1 MNKTEI
7 NQRYSEWLHASD
19 LPAELRTELTQL
31 AGNEAAIADAFGT
44 SLSFGTAGMRGV
56 LGAGTNRMNIYTVRQ
71 ATEGLAKL
79 METLPATER
88 ERGVVISFDP
98 RYNSQL
104 FAHEAARVLGAHGI
118 KTFVFDEI
126 RPTPEL
132 SFAVRHLHTYA
143 GIMITASHN
152 PKQYNG
158 YKIYGAD
165 GGQMPPRESDLMTS
179 YVRQVTDLFTI
190 PVAEEPELR
199 QKGLLSIVGED
210 VDVAYLD
217 QIKTVNVN
225 HKLIQTEGK
234 DLKFVYTPLHGTGKI
249 IARRALS
256 DAGFQNYDVVVAQT
270 IADPEFPTTP
280 FPNPEFS
287 QTFDLAIELGQRENA
302 DVLIATDPD
311 ADRLGA
317 AVRQPDGTYQLMTG
331 NQIASVLLN
340 YILQARQAAHDLP
353 ADGMVVKSIV
363 STELATD
370 IANHYGVTMKNV
382 LTGFKFIA
390 EQIQA
395 AETNHDHTFLFGF
408 EESFGYL
415 IKPFVRDKDAIQST
429 MLLAEVAAF
438 YKQQGMTLYDGLQ
451 SLYQEYGYF
460 EEETISK
467 EFAGLDGQAT
477 MKNLMTDFREH
488 PLTTFNGIDVVARE
502 DFQTS
507 LRTDKDGKQTPIDLP
522 QSNVLKYWFADGT
535 WLAIR
540 PSGTE
545 PKIKFYV
552 GVKADSQAAA
562 SSRLASYVTAIHQE
576 LLHEAT
582 E

>member
-1 MNKTEI
+1 MSSTDTKKEYLNWVSQE
-7 NQRYSEWLHASD
+7 D
-19 LPAELRTELTQL
+19 MPAELKIDL
-31 AGNEAAIADAFGT
+31 AKMRDNPDQIKDAFGS
-44 SLSFGTAGMRGV
+44 SLSFGTAGMRGT
-56 LGAGTNRMNIYTVRQ
+56 LGAGTNRMNVYTVRQ
-71 ATEGLAKL
+71 ATEGLAQL
-79 METLPATER
+79 MDTLDPKVKN
-88 ERGVVISFDP
+88 RGVVISFDP

-118 KTFVFDEI
+118 KTFVFDDI

-158 YKIYGAD
+158 YKIYGED
-165 GGQMPPRESDLMTS
+165 GGQMPPKESDLMTT
-179 YVRQVTDLFTI
+179 YVRKVDDLFKI
-190 PVAEEPELR
+190 PISEEKDLR
-199 QKGLLSIVGED
+199 NNGLMSIVGEN
-210 VDVAYLD
+210 VDVPYL
-217 QIKTVNVN
+217 QAVQTVNVN
-225 HKLIQTEGK
+225 HDLINKVGK

-256 DAGFQNYDVVVAQT
+256 DAGFKNYDAVVEQT

-280 FPNPEFS
+280 FPNPEFP
-287 QTFDLAIELGQRENA
+287 QTFDLAIQLGKKEDA

-317 AVRQPDGTYQLMTG
+317 AVRQPDGEYKLMTG

-340 YILQARQAAHDLP
+340 YILQAKKDAGDLP
-353 ADGMVVKSIV
+353 KDGVVVKSIV

-370 IANHYGVTMKNV
+370 IAKNYGVEMKDV

-390 EQIQA
+390 EQIKNFEQ
-395 AETNHDHTFLFGF
+395 NHDHTFLFGF
-408 EESFGYL
+408 EESYGYL

-429 MLLAEVAAF
+429 LLLAEVAAY
-438 YKQQGMTLYDGLQ
+438 YKEKGMTLYDGLQ
-451 SLYQEYGYF
+451 EIYKKYGYF
-460 EEETISK
+460 REKTISK
-467 EFAGLDGQAT
+467 EFDGLEGKSKMAAI
-477 MKNLMTDFREH
+477 MKNFRDHPMTS
-488 PLTTFNGIDVVARE
+488 FNGAKVVKLE

-507 LRTDKDGKQTPIDLP
+507 TTTMADGSTQKIDLP
-522 QSNVLKYWFADGT
+522 QSNVLKYWLNDGT

-545 PKIKFYV
+545 PKIKFYI
-552 GVKADSQAAA
+552 GVKADTAEAADKK
-562 SSRLASYVTAIHQE
+562 LQSYVKAVDDE
-576 LLHEAT
+576 LLNQ
-582 E
+582 

>member
-7 NQRYSEWLHASD
+7 MERYTEWKDAAN
-19 LPAELRTELTQL
+19 LPADLKNELQAMTDDF
-31 AGNEAAIADAFGT
+31 NAIADAFST

-56 LGAGTNRMNIYTVRQ
+56 IGAGTNRMNIYTVRQ

-79 METLPATER
+79 METLPAADR
-88 ERGVVISFDP
+88 DRGVVISFDP
-98 RYNSQL
+98 RYNSRL

-118 KTFVFDEI
+118 KSYVFDDI

-158 YKIYGAD
+158 YKIYGPD
-165 GGQMPPRESDLMTS
+165 GGQMPPKESDLMTT
-179 YVRQVTDLFTI
+179 YVRQVTDLFAI
-190 PVAEEPELR
+190 PVAVEPDLR
-199 QKGLLSIVGED
+199 EQDLLQIVGED

-225 HKLIQTEGK
+225 HDLIQTVGK

-256 DAGFQNYDVVVAQT
+256 DAGFQNYDVVVPQT

-280 FPNPEFS
+280 FPNPEFP
-287 QTFDLAIELGQRENA
+287 QTFDLAIELGNQEDA

-317 AVRQPDGTYQLMTG
+317 AVRQPDGKYQLMTG
-331 NQIASVLLN
+331 NQIASVLLD
-340 YILQARQAAHDLP
+340 YILKAKQAANELP
-353 ADGMVVKSIV
+353 EDGMVVKSIV

-370 IANHYGVTMKNV
+370 ITNHYGVTMKNV

-390 EQIQA
+390 EQIQL
-395 AETNHDHTFLFGF
+395 AEVNHDHTFLFGF

-429 MLLAEVAAF
+429 MLLAEVAAY
-438 YKQQGMTLYDGLQ
+438 YKQQGKTLYDGLQ
-451 SLYQEYGYF
+451 ALYEQYGYF
-460 EEETISK
+460 EEATISE
-467 EFAGLDGQAT
+467 EFSGLDGQETMANL
-477 MKNLMTDFREH
+477 MKNFRAH
-488 PLTTFNGIDVVARE
+488 PLTEFNGVAVVAQE

-507 LRTDKDGKQTPIDLP
+507 VKTAANGTEAPIDLP
-522 QSNVLKYWFADGT
+522 QSNVLKYWLADGT

-552 GVKADSQAAA
+552 GIKADSQAKANERLKSYIAA
-562 SSRLASYVTAIHQE
+562 INHD
-576 LLHEAT
+576 LLQK
-582 E
+582 